1 MKKIIIIL
9 TLIVSTLIYLEIKN
23 NEVVIPDSAI
33 RLRVIPNSNTSVDQN
48 IKNKVKK
55 YLEENTYTL
64 LEEVSDLKEART
76 LINANI
82 EGYYESIVITIGNG
96 EGNNWWCFLF
106 PNLCLVDLQNKT
118 DIEYKSWLIKQINK
132 IF

>member
-55 YLEENTYTL
+55 YLENL
-64 LEEVSDLKEART
+64 LLIMRYLLLMRILLK
-76 LINANI
+76 
-82 EGYYESIVITIGNG
+82 
-96 EGNNWWCFLF
+96 
-106 PNLCLVDLQNKT
+106 LVKM
-118 DIEYKSWLIKQINK
+118 
-132 IF
+132 